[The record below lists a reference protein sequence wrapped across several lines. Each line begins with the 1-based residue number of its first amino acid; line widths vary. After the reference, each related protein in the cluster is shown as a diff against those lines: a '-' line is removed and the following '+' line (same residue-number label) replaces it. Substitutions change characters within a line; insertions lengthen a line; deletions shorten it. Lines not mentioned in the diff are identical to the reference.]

1 MLVSTDAILSYAK
14 GRKRLDLDQD
24 RQFLSA
30 VIRELEIVGEASA
43 QISDKTRKQ
52 FSTIEWKE
60 MIGMR
65 NRLIH
70 AYFDIDHDIVWNTI
84 RNFLPDLRK
93 TA

>member
-1 MLVSTDAILSYAK
+1 MENKDLIRFKHMLVSTNAILSFAK
-14 GRKRLDLDQD
+14 GRRRIDLDQD

-30 VIRELEIVGEASA
+30 VIRELEIIGEAA
-43 QISDKTRKQ
+43 TKISDKTKKQ

-70 AYFDIDHDIVWNTI
+70 AYFDIDHDII
-84 RNFLPDLRK
+84 
-93 TA
+93 